1 MQQPLNW
8 HHWDQFRANCIS
20 NLKKPK
26 KLEKLIEDRGIR
38 ERDMWAEICQEGR
51 L

>member
-8 HHWDQFRANCIS
+8 HCWDEFQANYTS
-20 NLKKPK
+20 NLKKPE
-26 KLEKLIEDRGIR
+26 KLEKMIKDRGIR
-38 ERDMWAEICQEGR
+38 ERDMWAKMCQEGR